1 MSKYLSAPV
10 ATEKMPKGIPYIIG
24 NELAERFSFYG
35 MKCIL
40 MIFMTKHLMDSSG
53 ALAPMGREDATYWY
67 HMFTSAVYFTP
78 LLGAIVAD
86 AFFGKYKTI
95 LSLSIVYCLGHIAL
109 ALDETRLGLSVGL
122 TLIAIGAGGIK
133 PCVSAHVGDQFG
145 KTNSHLL
152 EKVFSWFYLSI
163 NLGAFISTL
172 LTPIMLEKFGPS
184 VAFGIPGAL
193 MIMATYVFYLGRNEF
208 IHIQPTSSVS
218 SLTKSIKNI
227 FNLELFKNLSLNISQ
242 GISLLLIIFLFR
254 YFLTN
259 FISPTSSTVISII
272 FGLFYLIILAVQQKS
287 EIFEGFGAIIKLSI
301 IYSFVAVFWALFDQ
315 TGSTWVLQAESL
327 NRNWLG
333 MEWLSSQ
340 IQAINPIMIL
350 LFVPLFS
357 YVIYPALGKVMDLSP
372 IKKINLGFF
381 LAVPSFVIIGLV
393 QSWIDAGQTPSI
405 GWQIGAYAILTAAE
419 VLVSITCLEFSYTQ
433 APNSMKSLI
442 MGFFMLS
449 VSLGNIFT
457 AGVNAF
463 IQNPDGT
470 SKLEGASYFYFFAGI
485 MLATA
490 VLFILVTIF
499 YKPKEYLQEEK

>member
-1 MSKYLSAPV
+1 MNQYLNAPV
-10 ATEKMPKGIPYIIG
+10 ASKNMPKGIPYIIG

-40 MIFMTKHLMDSSG
+40 MIFMTKYLMDSSG
-53 ALAPMGREDATYWY
+53 SINPMGREDATYWY
-67 HMFTSAVYFTP
+67 HIFTSAVYFTP
-78 LLGAIVAD
+78 ILGAIVAD

-95 LSLSIVYCLGHIAL
+95 LFLSIVYCLGHIAL
-109 ALDETRLGLSVGL
+109 ALDETRLGLSIGL

-145 KTNSHLL
+145 KTNSRLL

-172 LTPIMLEKFGPS
+172 LTPIMLDKYGPS

-193 MIMATYVFYLGRNEF
+193 MIIATYVFYMGRNVF
-208 IHIQPTSSVS
+208 IHIPAGGTEFIKETFSSD
-218 SLTKSIKNI
+218 
-227 FNLELFKNLSLNISQ
+227 
-242 GISLLLIIFLFR
+242 GISVLLRLF
-254 YFLTN
+254 
-259 FISPTSSTVISII
+259 
-272 FGLFYLIILAVQQKS
+272 
-287 EIFEGFGAIIKLSI
+287 I
-301 IYSFVAVFWALFDQ
+301 IYSFVAIFWALFDQ

-357 YVIYPALGKVMDLSP
+357 YVIYPSLDKIITLTP
-372 IKKINLGFF
+372 LKKINLGLF
-381 LAVPSFVIIGLV
+381 LAVPSFVIIGIV

-419 VLVSITCLEFSYTQ
+419 VLISITCLEFSYTQ

-449 VSLGNIFT
+449 VSFGNFFT
-457 AGVNAF
+457 AAVNIF
-463 IQNPDGT
+463 IQNSDG
-470 SKLEGASYFYFFAGI
+470 SLKLEGATYFYFFAI
-485 MLATA
+485 LMLVTA
-490 VLFILVTIF
+490 CLFIFVTMF
-499 YKPKEYLQEEK
+499 YKSKEYLQEEGK